1 MKKRKTL
8 KGFTLI
14 EMVIVVALFGLIMA
28 VVLGML
34 DPVKKVYNNAYLESD
49 LQSISENMRRY
60 IGDQVQYSDRMALY
74 TNMSLDG
81 TAGQENSVEY
91 QVKKF
96 RDRYCFTPQNVT
108 VNQANISGT
117 YTKERIYPYSKFKGN
132 DEVFVL
138 HISNPA
144 PGLVA
149 GGTPVA
155 LTSKLGTITLIT
167 YKNGAEVGRRV
178 WSENTDYYDTYA
190 FDISLQ
196 TLAEVDSTDKDGN
209 PIKETKLVDLD
220 AIASGGKVSPTNI
233 SMGIKMYRKD
243 IIKPARTSAN
253 LVDSNLQRTI
263 SFKLKN
269 LVNSTNAISDEVIE
283 FTDKTNFPAEERVR
297 RFAWYD
303 NTKISSGAEAVNGAT
318 ESGDIYF
325 IFTKAPVIEKVIK

>member
-14 EMVIVVALFGLIMA
+14 EMIIVVALFGLIMA

-74 TNMSLDG
+74 TNMSLNG
-81 TAGQENSVEY
+81 TAAQENSVEY

-96 RDRYCFTPQNVT
+96 RERYYFTPQNVT
-108 VNQANISGT
+108 VNQAAQTGA

-132 DEVFVL
+132 DEIFVL

-144 PGLVA
+144 PGLITS
-149 GGTPVA
+149 GTPVA
-155 LTSKLGTITLIT
+155 LTSRLGTVTLIT
-167 YKNGAEVGRRV
+167 YKNGTETGRRV
-178 WSENTDYYDTYA
+178 WSDNTDYYDTYA

-196 TLAEVDSTDKDGN
+196 TLAEVDSTDINGN
-209 PIKETKLVDLD
+209 PIRETKLVDLD
-220 AIASGGKVSPTNI
+220 ATASGGKVSPTNI

-283 FTDKTNFPAEERVR
+283 FTDKTNFPAEESVR
-297 RFAWYD
+297 RFVWYD
-303 NTKISSGAEAVNGAT
+303 NTKISSGAEAVSGAA

-325 IFTKAPVIEKVIK
+325 IFTKAPVIENVIK

>member
-81 TAGQENSVEY
+81 TAEQENSVEY

-96 RDRYCFTPQNVT
+96 RERYYFTPQNVT
-108 VNQANISGT
+108 ETQE
-117 YTKERIYPYSKFKGN
+117 KERIYPYSKFKGN

-144 PGLVA
+144 PGLIA
-149 GGTPVA
+149 GGTQVA

-178 WSENTDYYDTYA
+178 WSEKTDYYDTYA

-253 LVDSNLQRTI
+253 LVDTNLQRTI

-325 IFTKAPVIEKVIK
+325 IFTKAPVIENVIK